1 MICPT
6 VSKHPATRLLF
17 SHLLFSHVDSPTDI
31 RGGCASYPTS
41 SSVHK
46 FRHVC
51 LQIMSVFVPLGPR
64 GKKKLHQFL
73 HVMGSVPH
81 YLPIRIEGELP
92 RFANFRGCRMQ
103 CFFGDICGEDAK
115 FRVVIVM
122 RREVGSRSELRLIFI
137 TVPER
142 MFAESYTVCLKCTVC
157 VLKIWARTLFITC
170 MIILKTY
177 CPKAQG
183 DPK

>member
-6 VSKHPATRLLF
+6 VSKHPAARLLF

-64 GKKKLHQFL
+64 GKKNYTSSFMSWARCPTIFQFESKGSYPDSQTFVDAACNDFLGIYSTMGDHHFGTHHQL
-73 HVMGSVPH
+73 GGH
-81 YLPIRIEGELP
+81 IRYIS
-92 RFANFRGCRMQ
+92 
-103 CFFGDICGEDAK
+103 
-115 FRVVIVM
+115 
-122 RREVGSRSELRLIFI
+122 SRFI
-137 TVPER
+137 TVPGFKLR
-142 MFAESYTVCLKCTVC
+142 LVGRNVCTMCAMIRVVC
-157 VLKIWARTLFITC
+157 VYVWYR
-170 MIILKTY
+170 ILY
-177 CPKAQG
+177 
-183 DPK
+183 

>member
-31 RGGCASYPTS
+31 RGGYASYPTS

-64 GKKKLHQFL
+64 GKKNYTSSFMSWARCPTIFQFEL
-73 HVMGSVPH
+73 KGSYPDSQTFVD
-81 YLPIRIEGELP
+81 
-92 RFANFRGCRMQ
+92 AACNA
-103 CFFGDICGEDAK
+103 FFGDICGEDAK

-122 RREVGSRSELRLIFI
+122 RREVGSRSELRLI
-137 TVPER
+137 
-142 MFAESYTVCLKCTVC
+142 
-157 VLKIWARTLFITC
+157 
-170 MIILKTY
+170 
-177 CPKAQG
+177 
-183 DPK
+183 